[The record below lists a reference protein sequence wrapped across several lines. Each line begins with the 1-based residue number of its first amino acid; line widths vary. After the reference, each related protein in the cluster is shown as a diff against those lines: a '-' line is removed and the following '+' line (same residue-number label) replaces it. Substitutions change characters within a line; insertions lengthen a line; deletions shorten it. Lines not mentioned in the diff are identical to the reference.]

1 MNELEVLK
9 KRIEAIV
16 TECKIV
22 TTEVRNGNIKDAD
35 AVTLVE
41 VLELIR
47 RIAEGNDKNG

>member
-16 TECKIV
+16 SECKMISK
-22 TTEVRNGNIKDAD
+22 EVRSGEWNDAD

-47 RIAEGNDKNG
+47 RIAEGNNKNG